1 MAKTP
6 KSKSGQPKSGQSTS
20 GGADGNAG
28 LPENSIIEEHIDTAL
43 STRYL
48 AYALSTITQRALP
61 DVRDGLKPVHRRILY
76 AMRQLKLQPENSY
89 KKCARIVGDVMG
101 QYHPHGDASIY
112 DALVKLSQSFS
123 ARYPLVDGQG
133 NFGNIDGDSPAAMRY
148 TEAKMTGAAAALLV
162 GLDEN
167 AVDFTATYNEEDTEP
182 KVLPAGFP
190 NLLANGS
197 QGIAVGMATSIP
209 PHNAAEICN
218 AALHLIKAPKARIE
232 TLMDYILG
240 PDLPTGGIIIEPKAN
255 MLEAYATGK
264 GSFKV
269 RSRWSV
275 EDTGRGTYQIIVTE
289 IPYQVQKSR
298 LIEKLA
304 EVIET
309 KKAPG
314 LGDVRDESAEDIRI
328 VLEPRSKNIDPALL
342 MESLFKVTELESRAS
357 LNMNVLDASRTPRVM
372 NLREVLQAFLDH
384 RREVL
389 LRRSQQRI
397 DKITDRME
405 MLDGYM
411 IAFLNLDE
419 VIRIIRFEDHPKQAL
434 IKAFNLTERQADGIL
449 NMRLRALNKL
459 QEIEIKSE
467 YDTLAAEKAE
477 LEGLTSTESKQ
488 WAKIAEQIREIREA
502 YGPKT
507 EIGAR
512 RTTFDIAPEIDVDL
526 TTAFI
531 TKEPVTIVLSEKGWI
546 RALKGKVEDLDTL
559 KFKEGDSLAFAA
571 HAETTDKI
579 LIFASN
585 GKFYMLGAD
594 KLPGGRGNGEP
605 VRLMVDLENDHVPI
619 GLFVHNPER
628 EILVASSDGYGF
640 RVKEAE
646 VVASTRGGRKTLNV
660 KGDVEAVRCI
670 EVRGEKIAAIG
681 ENRKILIFDVED
693 LPEMTR
699 GKGVRLQKF
708 KDGGLADVTTFK
720 AEDGLVFIDSS
731 GRRNDVSDWSQL
743 EGKRAGAGR
752 MAPRGFS
759 RQGLFSP
766 DKRL

>member
-1 MAKTP
+1 MAKT
-6 KSKSGQPKSGQSTS
+6 KSKK
-20 GGADGNAG
+20 GGGDDGIPQNA
-28 LPENSIIEEHIDTAL
+28 IIEEHINNAL
-43 STRYL
+43 STRYM

-76 AMRQLKLQPENSY
+76 AMRQLKLNPENSY

-148 TEAKMTGAAAALLV
+148 TEAKMTAAGSALLE

-167 AVDFTATYNEEDTEP
+167 AVDFIPTYNEEDEEP

-218 AALHLIKAPKARIE
+218 AALHLIKAPNARIE
-232 TLMDYILG
+232 TLMDHMLG

-255 MLEAYATGK
+255 MLEAYKTGK
-264 GSFKV
+264 GGFKV
-269 RSRWSV
+269 RARWNV
-275 EDTGRGTYQIIVTE
+275 EDTGRGMYQIIVTE

-309 KKAPG
+309 KKAQG
-314 LGDVRDESAEDIRI
+314 LADVRDESAEDIRI

-342 MESLFKVTELESRAS
+342 MESLFKVTELESRVS
-357 LNMNVLDASRTPRVM
+357 LNMNVLDANRTPRVM
-372 NLREVLQAFLDH
+372 NLREVLQSFLDH

-405 MLDGYM
+405 VLDGYM

-419 VIRIIRFEDHPKQAL
+419 VIRIIRFEDHPKQEL
-434 IKAFNLTERQADGIL
+434 MKAFNLTERQADSIL

-459 QEIEIKSE
+459 QEIEIKGE
-467 YDTLAAEKAE
+467 YDKLAAEKKD
-477 LEGLTSTESKQ
+477 LEGLVSTDSKQ
-488 WAKIAEQIREIREA
+488 WAKIAEQIRAIREA
-502 YGPKT
+502 YSLKT

-512 RTTFDIAPEIDVDL
+512 RTTFDVAPDIDVDL
-526 TTAFI
+526 ATAFI
-531 TKEPVTIVLSEKGWI
+531 TKEPITVVLSDKGWI
-546 RALKGKVEDLDTL
+546 RAMKGKMDDLKSL
-559 KFKEGDSLAFAA
+559 KFKEGDELAFAV

-579 LIFASN
+579 IVFASN
-585 GKFYMLGAD
+585 GKFYTLGAD

-605 VRLMVDLENDHVPI
+605 IRLMVDLENDHVPI
-619 GLFVHNPER
+619 GLFVHKPER
-628 EILVASSDGYGF
+628 ELLVASSDGYGF

-646 VVASTRGGRKTLNV
+646 VIASTRGGRKTLNV
-660 KGDVEAVRCI
+660 KGDAEAVRCI
-670 EVRGEKIAAIG
+670 EVTGEKIAAIG
-681 ENRKILIFDVED
+681 ENRKILVFDVAE
-693 LPEMTR
+693 LPEMAR
-699 GKGVRLQKF
+699 GKGVRLQKY
-708 KDGGLADVTTFK
+708 KDGGLADITTFK
-720 AEDGLVFIDSS
+720 ADDGLVFVDSA
-731 GRRNDVSDWSQL
+731 GRRNDVAEWHL
-743 EGKRAGAGR
+743 HEGKRAGAGR

-759 RQGLFSP
+759 RQGRFAP
-766 DKRL
+766 DKRLS

>member
-1 MAKTP
+1 MAKTTKTKKGP
-6 KSKSGQPKSGQSTS
+6 N
-20 GGADGNAG
+20 GGGGDDGLAQNA
-28 LPENSIIEEHIDTAL
+28 IIEEHINNAL
-43 STRYL
+43 STRYM

-76 AMRQLKLQPENSY
+76 AMRQLKLNPENSY

-148 TEAKMTGAAAALLV
+148 TEAKMTAAGAALLE

-167 AVDFTATYNEEDTEP
+167 AVDFIPTYNEEDEEP

-218 AALHLIKAPKARIE
+218 AALHLIKAPNARID
-232 TLMDYILG
+232 TLMDHMLG
-240 PDLPTGGIIIEPKAN
+240 PDLPTGGIIIEPKKS
-255 MLEAYATGK
+255 MLEAYKTGK
-264 GSFKV
+264 GGFKV

-275 EDTGRGTYQIIVTE
+275 EDTGRGMYQIIVTE

-314 LGDVRDESAEDIRI
+314 LADVRDESAEDIRI

-342 MESLFKVTELESRAS
+342 MESLFKVTELESRVS
-357 LNMNVLDASRTPRVM
+357 LNMNVLDANRTPRVM
-372 NLREVLQAFLDH
+372 NLREVLQSFLDH

-397 DKITDRME
+397 DKIADRME
-405 MLDGYM
+405 VLDGYM

-419 VIRIIRFEDHPKQAL
+419 VIRIIRFEDDPKLEL
-434 IKAFNLTERQADGIL
+434 IKAFNLTERQADSIL

-459 QEIEIKSE
+459 QEIEIKGE
-467 YDTLAAEKAE
+467 YDKLAAEKAE
-477 LEGLTSTESKQ
+477 LEGLVSTDALQ
-488 WAKIAEQIREIREA
+488 WAKIAEQIRAIRDI
-502 YGPKT
+502 YGLKT
-507 EIGAR
+507 ETGAR
-512 RTTFDIAPEIDVDL
+512 RTTFDLAPDIDVDL
-526 TTAFI
+526 ATAFI
-531 TKEPVTIVLSEKGWI
+531 TKEPVTIVLSDKGWI
-546 RALKGKVEDLDTL
+546 RALKGKVDDLNTL
-559 KFKEGDSLAFAA
+559 KFKEGDELAFAV

-579 LIFASN
+579 IVFASN
-585 GKFYMLGAD
+585 GKFYTLGAD

-605 VRLMVDLENDHVPI
+605 IRLMVDLENDHVPI

-628 EILVASSDGYGF
+628 ELLVASSDGYGF
-640 RVKEAE
+640 RVNESD

-660 KGDVEAVRCI
+660 KGDAEAVRCI
-670 EVRGEKIAAIG
+670 EITGDKIATIG
-681 ENRKILIFDVED
+681 ENRKILIFDVES

-699 GKGVRLQKF
+699 GKGVRLQKY
-708 KDGGLADVTTFK
+708 KDGGLVDITTFK
-720 AEDGLVFIDSS
+720 AEDGLVFVDSA
-731 GRRNDVSDWSQL
+731 GRRNDVPDWVL
-743 EGKRAGAGR
+743 HEGKRAGAGR

-759 RQGLFSP
+759 RQGKFAP
-766 DKRL
+766 DKRLS